1 MLSVPIDG
9 TVTWTDTT
17 LKRPP
22 CSGLTNES
30 EIHFPFYEIIHPAMN
45 TVLRGIVSMNGQF
58 LIVGSGT
65 EAEILEFGKQTRIG
79 IAWE

>member
-1 MLSVPIDG
+1 
-9 TVTWTDTT
+9 
-17 LKRPP
+17 
-22 CSGLTNES
+22 
-30 EIHFPFYEIIHPAMN
+30 MN